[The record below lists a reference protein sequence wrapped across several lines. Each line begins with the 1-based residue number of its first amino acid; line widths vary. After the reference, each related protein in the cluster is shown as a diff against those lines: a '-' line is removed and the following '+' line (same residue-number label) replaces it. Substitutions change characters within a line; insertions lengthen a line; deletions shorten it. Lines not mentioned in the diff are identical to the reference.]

1 MRAGQGLG
9 RRFGWLW
16 AAYSVSALGTWLA
29 FDAFSLIAVI
39 VLHAGATE
47 VAVLS
52 AAGLAVGA
60 AVAAPLGPWMEFRRK
75 RPVMMTMDLVRCAA
89 LLTVPAAFA
98 LGALSFVQLLVVSV
112 VVGAADISFTAASG
126 AFVKSLLP
134 PGDLL
139 VANAR
144 FEATQWTAIVL
155 GPPLGGAAIGL
166 FGPVMTVLANA
177 ASFVLSAMGIR
188 AIGGTEE
195 HPVRKGRRRP
205 EVCSKAGAT
214 S

>member
-1 MRAGQGLG
+1 MRGGRSLG

-16 AAYSVSALGTWLA
+16 AAYAVSAVGTWLA

-60 AVAAPLGPWMEFRRK
+60 AVATPLGPWMEFRRK

-98 LGALSFVQLLVVSV
+98 LGGLTFVQLLVVSIL
-112 VVGAADISFTAASG
+112 VGAADI
-126 AFVKSLLP
+126 
-134 PGDLL
+134 
-139 VANAR
+139 
-144 FEATQWTAIVL
+144 
-155 GPPLGGAAIGL
+155 
-166 FGPVMTVLANA
+166 
-177 ASFVLSAMGIR
+177 
-188 AIGGTEE
+188 
-195 HPVRKGRRRP
+195 
-205 EVCSKAGAT
+205 
-214 S
+214 